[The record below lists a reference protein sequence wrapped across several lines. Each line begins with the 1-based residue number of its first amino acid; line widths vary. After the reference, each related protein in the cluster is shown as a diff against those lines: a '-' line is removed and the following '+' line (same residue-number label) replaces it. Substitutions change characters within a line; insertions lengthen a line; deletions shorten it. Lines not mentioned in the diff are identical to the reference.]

1 VFFLPYK
8 NALFCDILISK
19 KNLYIILQT
28 SIAEKQELRQAN
40 WFVFSSRDKSI
51 CFRLIYLEDFS
62 SMYFR
67 IDLEIDLIY

>member
-1 VFFLPYK
+1 VFSLPYK

-19 KNLYIILQT
+19 KTLYIILQT

-51 CFRLIYLEDFS
+51 CFRLIYPEDFS

-67 IDLEIDLIY
+67 IDLEIDLI